1 MHVVRYFFFFFFR
14 LLGYF
19 YKKDTALILFSCI
32 SNGSTAVLLTVQ
44 ETNGMEYQ
52 NTEHLMLFTFFL
64 NLIAFC
70 FPRLFFFFFFFLVEG
85 FALHFIGKL
94 RLDQKLT
101 TQIAV
106 WHLTNLKVQ
115 LCCIV
120 LYCVVLYC
128 MHILMFIV
136 YHFGTNSIVL
146 LN

>member
-1 MHVVRYFFFFFFR
+1 MCSVDTVNFPLKQLNATAVRRLSILQMHAACMLCVIFFFFFFR

-70 FPRLFFFFFFFLVEG
+70 FPRLFFFFFFSCR
-85 FALHFIGKL
+85 
-94 RLDQKLT
+94 RL
-101 TQIAV
+101 
-106 WHLTNLKVQ
+106 
-115 LCCIV
+115 
-120 LYCVVLYC
+120 CVTF
-128 MHILMFIV
+128 HW
-136 YHFGTNSIVL
+136 
-146 LN
+146 